1 MQLAKYHPAQPQG
14 KDSER
19 RRQRRHR
26 LRVFAS
32 KLGNLNNEELGQ
44 IILDLGLERIGTAL
58 DRITRRNR
66 AAT

>member
-44 IILDLGLERIGTAL
+44 LILDLGLERIGTAL